1 MRREKKTKVRK
12 LIFSIALCIMLCVGI
27 SIAGVS
33 DIVGL
38 DNGYASSTTQLATPS
53 ISVKASG
60 YEGISISWESVSGAK
75 TYQIY
80 RAASKT
86 SIYKKVATTSK
97 RTYLDKKIDQNHYY
111 YYKVKAASGSTSS
124 SFSTAKS
131 ARVNTKVSLSSI
143 KAYSGSP
150 YVKVNNNIPK
160 FSKRML
166 TTESY
171 ESYAKLDSLGRCGV
185 AISCIGKDLMPTE
198 ERGSI
203 GMIKPSGWHTVRYD
217 DLVDGKYLYNRCH
230 LIGYQLTGENAN
242 EKNLVTG
249 TRYLNVEGM
258 LPFEDEVADYIKS
271 TGNHVLYRVTPIF
284 SGDNLVC
291 SGVQMEAYSVEDS
304 GKGICFNVYCYNV
317 QPGVEIDYATGD
329 SWRSGSTSAST
340 SSGQD
345 KTSSKDSSYA
355 TGGSNSGNASSSY
368 VLNTNTKK
376 FHKPTCSSVDDMK
389 AKNRKDSNLSR
400 SEIIAMGYDPCKRCN
415 P

>member
-1 MRREKKTKVRK
+1 MTVRREKKTKVRK

-75 TYQIY
+75 
-80 RAASKT
+80 
-86 SIYKKVATTSK
+86 
-97 RTYLDKKIDQNHYY
+97 
-111 YYKVKAASGSTSS
+111 
-124 SFSTAKS
+124 S

-143 KAYSGSP
+143 KAYSSSP

-355 TGGSNSGNASSSY
+355 TGGSNSGSGSSSY